1 MPEFAVPNDA
11 NHSSKRPG
19 IQTSCLDR
27 SWASY
32 DYARSHK
39 GNASQEIDCENK
51 QPDRACLLAGLLRE
65 FTRSLRRL
73 HVGANS
79 QLFQSQSKNVTKM

>member
-1 MPEFAVPNDA
+1 MMLITPQNAPESRLRA
-11 NHSSKRPG
+11 
-19 IQTSCLDR
+19 L
-27 SWASY
+27 
-32 DYARSHK
+32 
-39 GNASQEIDCENK
+39 IDLGHLTITRGPIKEMHPRKSIENK

-79 QLFQSQSKNVTKM
+79 QLFQSQSKNVAKM

>member
-1 MPEFAVPNDA
+1 MVDIISHTPPNPA
-11 NHSSKRPG
+11 S
-19 IQTSCLDR
+19 LDR

-32 DYARSHK
+32 DYARYHT

-51 QPDRACLLAGLLRE
+51 QPDRACLLSGLLRE

-73 HVGANS
+73 HVGANA
-79 QLFQSQSKNVTKM
+79 QLFQSRNKM